1 LTERLTPQ
9 AVEHW
14 GRHAGGSPLYQHLA
28 GVIASDVELM
38 RILNDIEHPPQP
50 NVLLAG
56 VQYLLMKNPDQEL
69 ASFYPNLTDRSAPVE
84 EAGNPFREFVLAN
97 EPELL
102 EIGRTR
108 YTQTNES
115 RRCTALLPAIW
126 ETRVNEFHLV
136 DIGTSAGLTLLIDRY
151 HYRWDRLEWGPTSPV
166 TLDCRLRGRAP
177 LPQPVELLSRTGLD
191 LHPVDLAEPDAR
203 VWLEALVW
211 PEQVDRRRRL
221 QDAMNLQR
229 DIEMELVAGN
239 ASESLGPT
247 LAGLPG
253 DAPIVVMHSFALN
266 QFTPDQ
272 RAAVDDVLA
281 SVRRSRLVWR
291 VSLELVELSD
301 EAPEL
306 AIDDGSGPWV
316 IGQAQPHGE
325 WLALRPPVDRDQGAV
340 DDP

>member
-1 LTERLTPQ
+1 LTDPLTPQ

-14 GRHAGGSPLYQHLA
+14 GRHAGGSPLYAHLA
-28 GVIASDVELM
+28 GVIASDGELM
-38 RILNDIEHPPQP
+38 RVLNDIEHPPQP
-50 NVLLAG
+50 NVLFAG
-56 VQYLLMKNPDQEL
+56 VQYLLMKDPDQEL

-84 EAGNPFREFVLAN
+84 ATGTPFREFVLAN

-126 ETRVNEFHLV
+126 ETRVTEFHLV
-136 DIGTSAGLTLLIDRY
+136 DIGTSAGLTLLMDRY
-151 HYRWDRLEWGPTSPV
+151 RYRWDGLEWGPISPV
-166 TLDCRLRGRAP
+166 TLECRLRGRAP
-177 LPQPVELLSRTGLD
+177 LPQPLELLSRTGLD
-191 LHPVDLAEPDAR
+191 LHPLDLADPDDR
-203 VWLEALVW
+203 IWLEALIW
-211 PEQVDRRRRL
+211 PEQVDRRRRI
-221 QDAMNLQR
+221 QDTIDLHR
-229 DIEMELVAGN
+229 DIDMELVAGN

-253 DAPIVVMHSFALN
+253 DDPIVVMHSFALN

-272 RAAVDDVLA
+272 RAAVDDALA
-281 SVRRSRLVWR
+281 RVRRSRTAWR

-306 AIDDGSGPWV
+306 AIDDGSGPKV
-316 IGQAQPHGE
+316 VGQAHPHGE
-325 WLALRPPVDRDQGAV
+325 WLDLYARP
-340 DDP
+340 